1 MNSLNHLAIG
11 GLRIA
16 VRCDDPRISCRFEG
30 ATRRFLTETTES
42 NDVELSVRAMDDH
55 GPRGGELVFDSG
67 AVWRLFRRAEGF
79 RIECS
84 SEVFGDEPYK
94 VATFDHGFTRGEIS
108 LRTEAIGDVV
118 DPLAYPLDEVLV
130 AHLLGRGRG
139 VEVHGC
145 GLVDRE
151 GRGRVFVGQSGA
163 GKSTTARL
171 WADEGV
177 TVLSDDRIIIREV
190 GSEMRMF
197 GSPWHGEAELS
208 APGSAPL
215 AGVYLLAQATENVLR
230 ELPRAEAVAR
240 LFACAFPPF
249 HDAEALAFTVGFLE
263 RIAATVPVR
272 ELRFTRERRA
282 VDMVLEASR

>member
-1 MNSLNHLAIG
+1 MDVSHLAIG

-16 VRCDDPRISCRFEG
+16 VTCDDPRISCRFEG
-30 ATRRFLTETTES
+30 PTLRFVTEAAEAS
-42 NDVELSVRAMDDH
+42 DVELHVRAMDEQT
-55 GPRGGELVFDSG
+55 PRGGELVFDSG
-67 AVWRLFRRAEGF
+67 AVWRLFRGADGF

-94 VATFDHGFTRGEIS
+94 VAAFDHAFTKGVIS
-108 LRTEAIGDVV
+108 LRTEAVGNVV
-118 DPLAYPLDEVLV
+118 DPLQYPLDEVLV

-139 VEVHGC
+139 VELHSC
-145 GLVDRE
+145 GLVDRD
-151 GRGRVFVGQSGA
+151 GRGHLFVGQSGA

-171 WADEGV
+171 WASEGV

-190 GSEMRMF
+190 ESEMRMF
-197 GSPWHGEAELS
+197 GSPWHGEAEMS
-208 APGSAPL
+208 SPGSAPL
-215 AGVYLLAQATENVLR
+215 AGIYLLRQSPETELR
-230 ELPRAEAVAR
+230 ELPPAEAVAR

-263 RIAATVPVR
+263 RVVANVPVR

-282 VDMVLEASR
+282 VDLVLEASR